1 MKKGYKKPEIEIN
14 LFQIEDIMVDSG
26 IGPEIPGGDA

>member
-14 LFQIEDIMVDSG
+14 LFQIEDIMEDSG
-26 IGPEIPGGDA
+26 IPGGDA